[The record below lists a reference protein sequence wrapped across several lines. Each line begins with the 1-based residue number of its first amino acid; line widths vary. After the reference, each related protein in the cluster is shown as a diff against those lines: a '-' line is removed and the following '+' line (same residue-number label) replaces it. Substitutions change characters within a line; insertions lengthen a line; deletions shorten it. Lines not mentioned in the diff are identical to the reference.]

1 MYYRK
6 QGANVKFIALLLV
19 AFLFIAACEES
30 GSSSSIG
37 SLPAVPLDVRK
48 TEFTSVQSAIALAM
62 IDNSLRSITPVSTA
76 TNDMSAFPDTT
87 WSNGLRFTAPDSAG
101 LVLFSHDLVKN
112 DGKPGTTEYMS
123 DQFTRCK
130 YLADESGYVSWVD
143 INGDP
148 TDDAETADCT

>member
-62 IDNSLRSITPVSTA
+62 IDNSLR
-76 TNDMSAFPDTT
+76 
-87 WSNGLRFTAPDSAG
+87 
-101 LVLFSHDLVKN
+101 
-112 DGKPGTTEYMS
+112 
-123 DQFTRCK
+123 
-130 YLADESGYVSWVD
+130 
-143 INGDP
+143 
-148 TDDAETADCT
+148 